1 LENNSL
7 FQNLLSW
14 NSLFK
19 RKLFSNK
26 QTRLNSLLVK
36 EKQKFLLSTRA
47 VQEKRKHFE
56 SFVTKNE
63 RENERVDRVFLKGF
77 SIQEEGK

>member
-1 LENNSL
+1 M
-7 FQNLLSW
+7 
-14 NSLFK
+14 
-19 RKLFSNK
+19 
-26 QTRLNSLLVK
+26 RLNSLLLK

-47 VQEKRKHFE
+47 VKEKRKHFE

>member
-1 LENNSL
+1 
-7 FQNLLSW
+7 
-14 NSLFK
+14 
-19 RKLFSNK
+19 
-26 QTRLNSLLVK
+26 
-36 EKQKFLLSTRA
+36 LSTRA
-47 VQEKRKHFE
+47 VKEKRKHFE